1 MPVSIDIINNLVNTF
16 HEVTVLKLYINTSND
31 HLHNLYLQK
40 INTHNSK
47 LLRLCNE
54 PFENRLFDSGFDLY
68 TPYIPQLS
76 STSVNYID
84 FQVKCSAI
92 MYTHTGTMRNTGYYV
107 YPRSSLAKTNLRL
120 ANCVGIIDSGYRG
133 NIMGLFDYV
142 GDNLN
147 TFIPVQEYERIVQIC
162 SPTLGPIYIELVN
175 NVLDLGITER
185 GNNGIGST
193 GVA

>member
-1 MPVSIDIINNLVNTF
+1 MSYDTINTLVNSYT
-16 HEVTVLKLYINTSND
+16 EVMVLKLYINTTND
-31 HLHNLYLQK
+31 ALYNLYLQK
-40 INTHNSK
+40 INTHNAK
-47 LLRLCNE
+47 LLSMCNE
-54 PFENRLFDSGFDLY
+54 PFETRFVDSGFDLY
-68 TPYIPQLS
+68 TPYSQQFT
-76 STSVNYID
+76 STSVNCID

-92 MYTHTGTMRNTGYYV
+92 LYTHTGAIRNTGYYL

-120 ANCVGIIDSGYRG
+120 ANSVGIIDSGYRG

-142 GDNLN
+142 GDRLN
-147 TFIPVQEYERIVQIC
+147 TFVPVQGFERIVQIC